1 MFQVRV
7 EMGEEPAHFL
17 SLFNDTFVT
26 LQGGKECFQNGSS
39 TIIKKLAF

>member
-26 LQGGKECFQNGSS
+26 LQGGKECFKMAAQP
-39 TIIKKLAF
+39 L